1 MTMPN
6 FSLGVVVPP
15 VTVSLYVNRTSQL
28 SWSMFLKSI
37 DAAVLWRSV
46 TLSCQQYIIGMYLME
61 VEKCDRS

>member
-15 VTVSLYVNRTSQL
+15 VSVSLHVNRTSQL

-37 DAAVLWRSV
+37 DVEVLWRSV
-46 TLSCQQYIIGMYLME
+46 TQSC
-61 VEKCDRS
+61 

>member
-15 VTVSLYVNRTSQL
+15 VSVSLYVNRTSQL

-37 DAAVLWRSV
+37 DAEVLWRSV
-46 TLSCQQYIIGMYLME
+46 ILRCRQYILDMYLME